1 MRIAFITPE
10 FVTEEY
16 FSGGL
21 ANYVN
26 RVTQAL
32 ASMGHDVHVITLS
45 SIDEDDFAENGVC
58 IHRVKVKSVSLWFQR
73 LTRRRLKRTG
83 NCLKFSYFAYRKLQQ
98 LHREKPFELIQS
110 SNYQACGLFAK
121 LLLRVPH
128 VARLSSYRPASNELS
143 GVRRN
148 LDKKAMEWLEGLHL
162 RLCRHIYAPSFT
174 LQRVLHEKTTVR
186 GVEVIRS
193 PFFMETP
200 HQDTSVYEEHL
211 RGKDYLLFFGR
222 LQMHKGAHI
231 LGQALP
237 RVFACCPNLYA
248 AFVGLDSSSPLG
260 PSMREYIRS
269 LAGENAERLV
279 FIDQTP
285 HTQLYPIISRARLV
299 VLPSLIDNLPNTCLE
314 AMALGKPIVGTIGA
328 SFDEVLEDGK
338 TGFLVQIGDKDALA
352 EKIVSAWHHPNLNQ
366 IGEAARCRI
375 EEFAPQRTVKALVQY
390 YERIV

>member
-10 FVTEEY
+10 FVTEPY

-21 ANYVN
+21 ANYIY
-26 RVTQAL
+26 RVTRAL

-45 SIDEDDFAENGVC
+45 SIDGDEFSKNGVC
-58 IHRVKVKSVSLWFQR
+58 IHRVKVKSVSLWYQR
-73 LTRRRLKRTG
+73 LTRGRLNRTG
-83 NCLKFSYFAYRKLQQ
+83 NCLKFSYLAYRKLQQ

-110 SNYQACGLFAK
+110 PNYKACGLFGR

-128 VARLSSYRPASNELS
+128 VTRISSFRPAWNELS

-148 LDKKAMEWLEGLHL
+148 LDAKAMEWLERQHL

-174 LQRVLHEKTTVR
+174 LQRMLHEKTPVK

-222 LQMHKGAHI
+222 LQMHKGIHI

-237 RVFACCPNLYA
+237 SVFECCPNLYA
-248 AFVGLDSSSPLG
+248 AFVGLDSGSPLG

-285 HTQLYPIISRARLV
+285 HAQLYPIISRARLV

-338 TGFLVQIGDKDALA
+338 TGFLVRVGDKDALA

-375 EEFAPQRTVKALVQY
+375 EDFTPQRTVKALVQY